1 MKRIGSYWLWILAVC
16 FLVLFPLCFHSLF
29 YINNMI
35 DILIGALFG
44 VSLNLLIGYTGL
56 LSLGQNAFFGLG
68 SYTMGVLL
76 RQTSL
81 GIPLT
86 LLSLMFLGAV
96 YAVFMGYFCTRL
108 TRFYFAFLTL
118 AFSQIVYIII
128 IKWTSLTGGQQ
139 GLIGGIPVPLIHL
152 LPGLSVDIGPRL
164 HFYYFTVVLV
174 VGSFILCKAVVNSPF
189 GWVLRSIRE
198 NATRAQFVGINIR
211 RYQIGIFV
219 ISGIFTAVAGGL
231 TALNI
236 SGAYPDHAEWIKG
249 ADPIFMILIGGMKN
263 FFGPVVGAA
272 VMVFLNTFLTSH
284 TRYASF
290 FLGAVMIFIV
300 SSARMGLLDYLF
312 YQKGVF
318 KGASAKIRAMM
329 RGREKKALE
338 VGE

>member
-1 MKRIGSYWLWILAVC
+1 MKRIGSYWLWIVAVC

-96 YAVFMGYFCTRL
+96 YAVFMGYFCTKL
-108 TRFYFAFLTL
+108 TKFYFAFLTL
-118 AFSQIVYIII
+118 AFSQIIYIII

-198 NATRAQFVGINIR
+198 NATRAQFVGVNIR
-211 RYQIGIFV
+211 RYQIGVFV
-219 ISGIFTAVAGGL
+219 ISGIFTAVAGGAHRPQHQRRL
-231 TALNI
+231 SRPCGMDKGRRSDLHDPHRGHEELLRTRRGGGSDGLFEHLPHL
-236 SGAYPDHAEWIKG
+236 SHEVRLLLPWRRHDLHRQLRPHGTSRLSHLPDG
-249 ADPIFMILIGGMKN
+249 RLQMG
-263 FFGPVVGAA
+263 VG
-272 VMVFLNTFLTSH
+272 
-284 TRYASF
+284 
-290 FLGAVMIFIV
+290 
-300 SSARMGLLDYLF
+300 
-312 YQKGVF
+312 
-318 KGASAKIRAMM
+318 
-329 RGREKKALE
+329 
-338 VGE
+338 